1 MPSGVLVL
9 QATEAELKS
18 QVDRLTAQC
27 SRLDASLHEANNETE
42 KLRVKLLENQSMKF
56 ASDADQPL
64 LQDLQQRI
72 AANKACFPL

>member
-1 MPSGVLVL
+1 MPRGVLVL

-18 QVDRLTAQC
+18 QVDRLTDQC
-27 SRLDASLHEANNETE
+27 ARLDASLHEANNETE
-42 KLRVKLLENQSMKF
+42 KLRVKLFENQPMKF

-72 AANKACFPL
+72 TANKACFPL